1 MHRRA
6 CQHDS
11 QRNHVVCV
19 DLFSGALFHLH
30 SARAILTCMRCASTR
45 NASAASLRGRAAS
58 QGSARGRGRL
68 RAVCTMAGA
77 ADEADVV
84 VCGGGIVAASI
95 AYHLTLRGVKP
106 VVVERI
112 EVGAAASGKAG
123 GFLAR
128 GWGDGGPTQAL
139 HQVSFDLHEQLAKTL
154 GVSSYR
160 RIPTLSVQTAPNG
173 ASSAMSEPP
182 APWLDG
188 ADVVAA
194 RNMGGQTA
202 QVTPLELTTKLMDA
216 AVANGA
222 TLRRGVVDGIDTR
235 DAADGSRVA
244 TAVRVDGE
252 PLRCRQVVVAMG
264 PWSVLAEDW
273 LGVQCVPLEGIKSAS
288 VVYNSE
294 VVRAAVSAAPYA
306 LFCNEDSRF
315 GTHLEVYPRN
325 NGEIYVCGIGGS
337 DYVSGARLRPGGDT
351 ESQAMV
357 AADPKRVAAARGALK
372 GMTSLAAGEPDIK
385 QACMRPCAPDALPIM
400 GAVPGVSNAFLA
412 CGHNCW
418 GILWAPVSGL
428 AMSELLVDGAAKC
441 VDLAAFSP
449 ARFVRRASGG
459 RGRKQGTASVGEQW

>member
-1 MHRRA
+1 
-6 CQHDS
+6 
-11 QRNHVVCV
+11 
-19 DLFSGALFHLH
+19 
-30 SARAILTCMRCASTR
+30 MRASTR
-45 NASAASLRGRAAS
+45 GSFAASQLRAAS
-58 QGSARGRGRL
+58 QGRSTRTRARSRSVCMASAD
-68 RAVCTMAGA
+68 
-77 ADEADVV
+77 DERVV

-106 VVVERI
+106 LVVERL
-112 EVGAAASGKAG
+112 EVAAAASGKAG

-139 HQVSFDLHEQLAKTL
+139 HRVSFDMHEQLAASL

-160 RIPTLSVQTAPNG
+160 RIPTLSVRTAPDG
-173 ASSAMSEPP
+173 KSSAMSDEPP

-188 ADVVAA
+188 RDVVSAQD
-194 RNMGGQTA
+194 MGGQTA
-202 QVTPLELTTKLMDA
+202 QVTPLELTRKLMDA

-222 TLRRGVVDGIDTR
+222 TLRRGVVDGIDTEA
-235 DAADGSRVA
+235 AADGSRVA

-252 PLRCRQVVVAMG
+252 PVRCRQVVVAMG

-273 LGVQCVPLEGIKSAS
+273 LGVACVPLEGIKSAS

-294 VVRAAVSAAPYA
+294 AVRKAVSAAPYA
-306 LFCNEDSRF
+306 LFCNEDARY

-351 ESQAMV
+351 ESQALV
-357 AADPKRVAAARGALK
+357 EADPKRVKAARSALA

-385 QACMRPCAPDALPIM
+385 QACMRPCAPDAMPIM
-400 GAVPGVSNAFLA
+400 GQVPGVAGAFLC

-418 GILWAPVSGL
+418 VRATSYPLCSPHAFADQLSLFLQGILWAPVSGL
-428 AMSELLVDGAAKC
+428 AMSELLVDGEAKC
-441 VDLAAFSP
+441 VDLRAFSP
-449 ARFVRRASGG
+449 SRFVSRARGG
-459 RGRKQGTASVGEQW
+459 RGRKQGDNAVGEQW